1 MLSKNRYCHEYR
13 RINNRGLGGL
23 FSAKFVFE
31 FPFGQTGLGNGK
43 MVSQN
48 NVDYS
53 NLDNRYNPGSSSCTA
68 FTLGTLP
75 PCLAAASL
83 SKANTDFATI
93 QHNEVIC
100 SSDNH

>member
-31 FPFGQTGLGNGK
+31 FFWLVGWGEIGK

-83 SKANTDFATI
+83 SNANTDFATI

-100 SSDNH
+100 NYDNH

>member
-43 MVSQN
+43 MVLQN

-68 FTLGTLP
+68 FALRSPHLIIQVQVCPKPIQISP
-75 PCLAAASL
+75 P
-83 SKANTDFATI
+83 
-93 QHNEVIC
+93 
-100 SSDNH
+100 SSTVK